1 MLLGTAGGED
11 WYLILLLSLYFN
23 PSVLWTPPLYFA
35 MQNTEEEGEMYF
47 PFASAPILCAAPRN
61 ATGHGKGRGLKMGF
75 LCFNSLALLG
85 ISLYIVKEIL
95 GEWG

>member
-11 WYLILLLSLYFN
+11 WYLILLLSLYSN
-23 PSVLWTPPLYFA
+23 PLALRALPLYSL
-35 MQNTEEEGEMYF
+35 QEH
-47 PFASAPILCAAPRN
+47 R
-61 ATGHGKGRGLKMGF
+61 GRGLKVVF

-95 GEWG
+95 GGVGVILLLL